1 MAESEVALC
10 NKALISVGASTITAL
25 TDESKEG
32 RTCNALYTMCRDY
45 VLRDVAP
52 NFAIRRLALAQ
63 LVTTPAFNY
72 AYAYQLPG
80 DCMRVMNTDDKEYI
94 WRIESFSSGKVLVT
108 DESTISIRY
117 VSRIEDPQLHD
128 AMFDEALAAY
138 LASELAYP
146 LVNSN
151 TLKEQRWNEYALKLA
166 ASRAVDSME
175 HTLDNADS
183 EEAYMEADDSGG
195 ANTRWLDSRI

>member
-1 MAESEVALC
+1 MAESEVQIC

-52 NFAIRRLALAQ
+52 NFAVRRVALAQ
-63 LVTTPAFNY
+63 LTFTPTFNY
-72 AYAYQLPG
+72 AYAYQLPV

-94 WRIESFSSGKVLVT
+94 WRIESYSSGGETGKILVT
-108 DESTISIRY
+108 DEATIRIRY

-128 AMFDEALAAY
+128 AMFDEALATY

-151 TLKEQRWNEYALKLA
+151 TLKEQRWNEYVIKLA
-166 ASRAVDSME
+166 ASRGVDSME

-183 EEAYMEADDSGG
+183 ERATMEA
-195 ANTRWLDSRI
+195 NEWIDSRI